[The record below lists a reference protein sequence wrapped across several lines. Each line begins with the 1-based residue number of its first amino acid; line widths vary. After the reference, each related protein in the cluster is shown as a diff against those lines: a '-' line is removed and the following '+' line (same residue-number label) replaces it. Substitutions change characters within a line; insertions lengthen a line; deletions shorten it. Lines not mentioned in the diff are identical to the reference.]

1 MSEELHSLLDAV
13 NCLITNDDA
22 VEFFNALT
30 AILPNA
36 RAFDARFTGTRAVL
50 NPLVDLA
57 VSDSEKFASVLDLIE
72 TKRAASGKP
81 RLQQNTQP
89 GYDKTDYMRDFMQQ
103 KRDRERRAVEI
114 ENLMRKPTEQLSG
127 RARLDFMQ
135 VQSGKWKAGRDA
147 ALAAAREHA
156 GGKRL
161 TKPQMQSVIAAFW
174 AKVDKE
180 LDDLEE
186 LARHQVVTPINQRK
200 RK

>member
-1 MSEELHSLLDAV
+1 MSEEQHSLLEAV

-22 VEFFNALT
+22 VEFFHALT

-36 RAFDARFTGTRAVL
+36 RAFDARFTGSRAVL

-81 RLQQNTQP
+81 RLQQDTP
-89 GYDKTDYMRDFMQQ
+89 HGYDKADYMRDFMQQ

-114 ENLMRKPTEQLSG
+114 ENLMRKPSEQLVG

-135 VQSGKWKAGRDA
+135 VQSGRWKAARDA
-147 ALAAAREHA
+147 ALAETRKQA
-156 GGKRL
+156 GDKRL
-161 TKPQMQSVIAAFW
+161 TKPQMQAVIASFW

-180 LDDLEE
+180 LDELEE
-186 LARHQVVTPINQRK
+186 LARHEVVTPINKRK